1 MKPASLLFVATGCVI
16 LAVGIAACHSDPSR
30 GYSFASTFP
39 EGVNSISVNV
49 FENQTFAVGLER
61 DVTEAVIKE
70 LQRSTPLLVV
80 RAGSADSD
88 LVGIITSAEMQ
99 RLSLDSQTGLAQE
112 LAVQIT
118 VDFDWRDRRS
128 GKLLS
133 SRRNFTATDTFVPAR
148 QTGERLEVGQTSAA
162 QRLAKELVADLRA
175 DW

>member
-1 MKPASLLFVATGCVI
+1 M
-16 LAVGIAACHSDPSR
+16 
-30 GYSFASTFP
+30 
-39 EGVNSISVNV
+39 
-49 FENQTFAVGLER
+49 
-61 DVTEAVIKE
+61 
-70 LQRSTPLLVV
+70 VV